1 MNMVAQEMASSC
13 EDEDED
19 IVSQDFSSPSRAMA
33 EIFYAQMN
41 GEEIDASYRDYVEE
55 LPVDDE
61 VCAAGALTLPDDGM
75 RSSSRRRSSVEST
88 SKASR
93 STHSRSSSR
102 SSASSDADDEDTL
115 LMSIGEIQKCVMEN
129 MPEEVKNK
137 IPKQSSGHEVCAAG
151 ALTLPDDGMRSS
163 SRRRSSVESTSKA
176 SRSTH
181 SRSSSKSSASSDAD
195 DQDTLLMSI
204 GEIQKCVMMENKQS
218 SGHEVC
224 AAGALTLPDD
234 GMMSSSRRR
243 SSVESTSKAS
253 RSTHSR
259 SSSKSSASSDADDQD
274 TLLMSIDEIQ
284 KCVMMENMPEE
295 VKNKIPK
302 QPSGQISANI
312 GADATRK
319 SLNEDI
325 MAQEEDDAT
334 VFSDITEST
343 GCPKVVVNNGTA
355 APFTPEEEKWDEEL
369 CPTIN
374 KGSSHTRRSH
384 NSHDTSAS
392 CSRPAMSFRTDA
404 TGAIIATKV
413 YYGVKFDSVD
423 VRYYERVLDIN
434 PAVTEGAA
442 IGIGWRYN
450 QGDIL
455 SVDDWELQRAEGRRI
470 SDFALSRDEREGIL
484 KDLGYTEKDIY
495 EATRI
500 ILKAKKRRKTTI
512 RNLGDQNMEEAVESA
527 SRRVKEIL
535 SFGSKKRLV
544 KA

>member
-151 ALTLPDDGMRSS
+151 ALTLPDDGMR
-163 SRRRSSVESTSKA
+163 
-176 SRSTH
+176 
-181 SRSSSKSSASSDAD
+181 
-195 DQDTLLMSI
+195 
-204 GEIQKCVMMENKQS
+204 
-218 SGHEVC
+218 
-224 AAGALTLPDD
+224 
-234 GMMSSSRRR
+234 SSSRRR

-455 SVDDWELQRAEGRRI
+455 SVDDWELQRAEARRI